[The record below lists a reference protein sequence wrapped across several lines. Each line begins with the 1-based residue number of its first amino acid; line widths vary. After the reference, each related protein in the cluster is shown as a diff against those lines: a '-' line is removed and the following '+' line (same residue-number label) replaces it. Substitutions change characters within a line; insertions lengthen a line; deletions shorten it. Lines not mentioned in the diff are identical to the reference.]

1 MDEIDKANGQNNQL
15 ESEKQMVEN
24 EIEAYKE
31 FIKKLAEEL
40 IQLDMDLNQ
49 EENNKIQLE
58 RKIEQDSKQISL
70 VQGEKN

>member
-1 MDEIDKANGQNNQL
+1 L

-40 IQLDMDLNQ
+40 IQLDMDLN
-49 EENNKIQLE
+49 
-58 RKIEQDSKQISL
+58 
-70 VQGEKN
+70 